1 MKKIYVLKNDTYN
14 VWDVKEMLDDLMVE
28 SIIFGNPKW
37 NSINEYKVN
46 QLYSLMDDYMITYR
60 EENVECDK
68 NIKEFFKCENDYQIN
83 EIRKAIDSYRF
94 SSLTDKISFV
104 ISMLNAT
111 TNQKW
116 VYITIDGVT
125 FAEHNHLICP
135 STYDKELI
143 TQIQDLYFN
152 NVESYQAKVED
163 DSKTANQIAKSIQ
176 KDSTPFIV
184 GCNTYNNIEELKKSI
199 KSCFGDYEV
208 VFLQV
213 KDVKI
218 IKKYTYD
225 FC

>member
-1 MKKIYVLKNDTYN
+1 
-14 VWDVKEMLDDLMVE
+14 
-28 SIIFGNPKW
+28 
-37 NSINEYKVN
+37 
-46 QLYSLMDDYMITYR
+46 
-60 EENVECDK
+60 
-68 NIKEFFKCENDYQIN
+68 
-83 EIRKAIDSYRF
+83 
-94 SSLTDKISFV
+94 
-104 ISMLNAT
+104 MLNAT

-116 VYITIDGVT
+116 VYITIDGTT
-125 FAEHNHLICP
+125 FSEHNHLICP

-143 TQIQDLYFN
+143 AQIQDLYFF

-184 GCNTYNNIEELKKSI
+184 GCNTYTNIEELKKSI